1 MKKQFTLAV
10 AAVATS
16 FALVACD
23 GGTTSTTVAPTEVV
37 ALKVLDRNGGSD
49 LWLTYNKTHGFR
61 FNTVQDGML
70 HRVGT
75 LQQAQ
80 SAEAEPM
87 PESDNP
93 FAAFAPEGSGGGG
106 SALTFSAETDAGSG
120 FSAGTDAGS
129 GFSADTG
136 GSGGFSGSVGG
147 STGFTGSVSVP
158 LGLSCDASVLC
169 DFFGSMCAG
178 DPECATGVEMC
189 REQINSVPIPAEMA
203 PFVCVLI
210 DFLECVIDS
219 VDIASIAATDGEPS
233 PAAMAAIM
241 SCAEDL
247 AALGMEAEDLF
258 DGGGDSSSQMS
269 DTGMQ

>member
-1 MKKQFTLAV
+1 MKKKFTLAV

-23 GGTTSTTVAPTEVV
+23 GGTASTTEAPTEVV
-37 ALKVLDRNGGSD
+37 ALKVLDRKGGSD

-70 HRVGT
+70 HHVGT

-80 SAEAEPM
+80 SADAAST

-93 FAAFAPEGSGGGG
+93 FAAFAPEGAGGGG

-129 GFSADTG
+129 GFSAGTG
-136 GSGGFSGSVGG
+136 GSSGFSGSVGG
-147 STGFTGSVSVP
+147 ATGFTGSVSVP
-158 LGLSCDASVLC
+158 LGLACDAGVLC

-178 DPECATGVEMC
+178 DPECTAGVDMC

-203 PFVCVLI
+203 PFVCVI
-210 DFLECVIDS
+210 INFLECVIDN
-219 VDIASIAATDGEPS
+219 VDIASLQAGGAPP
-233 PAAMAAIM
+233 PALM
-241 SCAEDL
+241 SCAADL
-247 AALGMEAEDLF
+247 QALGMDAEDLF
-258 DGGGDSSSQMS
+258 ESDNSSDDMSQM
-269 DTGMQ
+269 Q